1 MKILIRL
8 ACVGLFLVAVNA
20 GAEDGEAIFKAQGC
34 RSCHRPTSSSKVNP
48 SLADIA
54 QAYQGKDDQLLSY
67 LKGES
72 DPIVKPEKASLMK
85 RHIEKTKA
93 LSDQDRKALAD
104 YLLSHGN

>member
-1 MKILIRL
+1 MKGLI
-8 ACVGLFLVAVNA
+8 CITVVGLLSVAVGV
-20 GAEDGEAIFKAQGC
+20 GAQDGQAIFKAQGC
-34 RSCHRPTSSSKVNP
+34 ASCHRPTSSSKVNP
-48 SLADIA
+48 SLTDIA
-54 QAYQGKDDQLLSY
+54 QAYRGKENQLLSY

-85 RHIEKTKA
+85 RHLKKTEA

>member
-1 MKILIRL
+1 MKRLIWVVL
-8 ACVGLFLVAVNA
+8 IGLILVAVNVA
-20 GAEDGEAIFKAQGC
+20 AEDGEAIFKAQGC
-34 RSCHRPTSSSKVNP
+34 ISCHRPTSSSKVNP

-54 QAYQGKDDQLLSY
+54 QAYQGKEDQLLSY
-67 LKGES
+67 LKAES

-85 RHIEKTKA
+85 RHLEKTKA